1 MIVVSWHSHQLEVLH
16 FAERLLPAEANP
28 PHGNILRH
36 MPTSGGAS
44 HYALGNIDAEHE
56 RLIRQAKILAPLT
69 ERFFRQA
76 RIGPGQR
83 VLDLGS
89 GVGDVAMLAARLV
102 GPSGK
107 VVGVERDTRSIT
119 RARTRVD
126 EAGLDN
132 VIFTQSDVRQLPVD
146 EPFDALVGRFILQ
159 FLPDP
164 VVALQSL
171 SQLVRPGGIVAFHEQ
186 CWTAVLPLAAHL
198 PLWTACAS
206 LIRESLDRSGGN
218 TEMGLTLSRTF
229 QQAGLPAP
237 NLQLEI
243 PVGDNQAAALWI
255 YDLFCTLL
263 PQMQRLDLSLARLGH
278 LDNLW
283 ERIQS
288 EVETSKNLVPCVALI
303 GAWSHR
309 PAKMPAWKG
318 LVIRC

>member
-1 MIVVSWHSHQLEVLH
+1 
-16 FAERLLPAEANP
+16 
-28 PHGNILRH
+28 
-36 MPTSGGAS
+36 MPTSRGTS
-44 HYALGNIDAEHE
+44 HYALGNTDAEHE
-56 RLIRQAKILAPLT
+56 RLIRQATILAPLT

-76 RIGPGQR
+76 RIGLRQR

-89 GVGDVAMLAARLV
+89 GVGDVAMIVAGLV
-102 GPSGK
+102 GPSGE

-132 VIFTQSDVRQLPVD
+132 VVFTQSDVRQLPVD
-146 EPFDALVGRFILQ
+146 EPFDAVVGRFILQ

-171 SQLVRPGGIVAFHEQ
+171 SQLVRPGGIVAFHEP
-186 CWTAVLPLAAHL
+186 CWTPILPLAAHL
-198 PLWTACAS
+198 PLWSACAS
-206 LIRESLDRSGGN
+206 FIRESLQRSGAN
-218 TEMGLTLSRTF
+218 TEMGLALSSTF
-229 QQAGLPAP
+229 QQAGLPVP

-263 PQMQRLDLSLARLGH
+263 PQMQQLNLSFKSLGNLDT
-278 LDNLW
+278 LW
-283 ERIQS
+283 ERIQC
-288 EVETSKNLVPCVALI
+288 EVETSKNPVPCVALV

-309 PAKMPAWKG
+309 PTKTPA
-318 LVIRC
+318 